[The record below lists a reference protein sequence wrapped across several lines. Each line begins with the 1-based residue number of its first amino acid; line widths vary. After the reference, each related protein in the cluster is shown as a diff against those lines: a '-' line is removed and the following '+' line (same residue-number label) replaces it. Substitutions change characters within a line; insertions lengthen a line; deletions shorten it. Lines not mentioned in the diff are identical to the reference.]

1 LKPLVLSVLTA
12 NVMSAP
18 TAMTKMLVPMPM
30 VLKLSLVGECRTS
43 TPVAPEEYDISH
55 DRNWGCRKQLAPCD
69 GWVVSEVFVDVPDQ
83 RRVLVALYDS
93 ALPEVYGYLASRC
106 GSASVAEDLT
116 SETFLAAVDAVR
128 RETVPDLTVAWLIG
142 VARHKLVDHWRRRE
156 REERKLQALDPHPG
170 DAGKTE
176 DPWDVQLDAMV
187 AHRTLADLAP
197 QHRSALTLRYLDGL
211 PVREVAS
218 CLGRTEG
225 ATEVLLV
232 RAKAA
237 FRAHYGEEER

>member
-1 LKPLVLSVLTA
+1 
-12 NVMSAP
+12 
-18 TAMTKMLVPMPM
+18 
-30 VLKLSLVGECRTS
+30 
-43 TPVAPEEYDISH
+43 
-55 DRNWGCRKQLAPCD
+55 
-69 GWVVSEVFVDVPDQ
+69 VVSEVFVGQPDQ
-83 RRVLVALYDS
+83 RRVLVGLYDS

-106 GSASVAEDLT
+106 GSAAIAEDLA

-128 RETVPDLTVAWLIG
+128 RGAVPELTVAWLIG
-142 VARHKLVDHWRRRE
+142 VARHKLVDHWRRSE
-156 REERKLQALDPHPG
+156 REERKLKAVDPLGGEHR
-170 DAGKTE
+170 AE

-225 ATEVLLV
+225 ATEALLV

-237 FRAHYGEEER
+237 FRDRYEGGEEER